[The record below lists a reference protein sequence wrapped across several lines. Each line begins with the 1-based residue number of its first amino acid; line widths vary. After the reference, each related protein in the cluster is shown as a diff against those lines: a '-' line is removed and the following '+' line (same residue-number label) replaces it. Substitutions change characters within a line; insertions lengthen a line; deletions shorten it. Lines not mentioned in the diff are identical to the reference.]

1 MKTITIIILLSFGII
16 IACSTSKEDIAKK
29 NFQASLFKQLND
41 PSSYVFVSIDT
52 FSTYSKWDSISEE
65 ILTIKKEIS
74 NEFAAQ
80 QADSISLAA
89 TQALINIGYG
99 DNNYFKKIDNYTKVS
114 KANIL
119 KLNTKIKALNFKLKD
134 ATLKDTI
141 VEYRTN
147 IQFRSKNAFGA
158 LMLDTAY
165 VIFDKD
171 LNVKSINPNKLK
183 LEF

>member
-1 MKTITIIILLSFGII
+1 MKTFTILILLSFVM

-29 NFQASLFKQLND
+29 NFQKSLFKQLND
-41 PSSYVFVSIDT
+41 PSSYAFVSIDT

-65 ILTIKKEIS
+65 ILKTKKDISDEIVS
-74 NEFAAQ
+74 Q

-89 TQALINIGYG
+89 HQMVTEMGYG
-99 DNNYFKKIDNYTKVS
+99 DDKNYFKEIENYTKLS

-119 KLNTKIKALNFKLKD
+119 KLNTKIKALYLKLKD
-134 ATLKDTI
+134 VTLKDTI

-147 IQFRSKNAFGA
+147 IQFRSKNTFGA

-171 LNVKSINPNKLK
+171 LNVKSINPNKLT